1 MAITVTIPTAL
12 RRFADNQASVE
23 VTGKNIVE
31 VLDNLTR
38 QHTQLRQ
45 HLYDGNGKLRNFVRV
60 YVNDED
66 IRSKGDEATL
76 NDGDEISIVPSIAG
90 GSSVGRV
97 TSRGAASGDAAYSS
111 QKLDPVIKDRV
122 KLTNEE
128 IKRYSRHLILPEVG
142 VEGQERIK
150 AAKVLL
156 IGSGGLGSPL
166 ALYLTAAGVGTIGMI
181 EFDTVDF
188 SNLQRQIL
196 HFTLDVGKHKL
207 QSAEEKLKAINPNLK
222 FIPHKTKITS
232 DNALDLI
239 KDYDIV
245 IDGTDNFPTRYLVND
260 ACVMLKKPNVYG
272 SIFRF
277 EGMASV
283 FAPHLGGPCYRCWY
297 PEPPPPG
304 LVPSCAE
311 GGVLGVIC
319 GIIGN
324 IQANEAV
331 KLIIGKGKPLMG
343 RLLRFDAMDMSFRE
357 YKIPRD
363 PNCPVCGKHPTIT
376 KLIDYLE
383 FCGIGRGEE
392 AGSSGDSIVEQKD
405 TGLGPDDI
413 SVEQLKKMRDAKEDF
428 VLVDVRNPDEFE
440 ISVIDGSVKLPLP
453 ELPQRFKELPKDKML
468 VVHCKMGGR
477 SARAVKFLKAQG
489 YAKVKNVAGG
499 INAWAERIDPNVP
512 QY

>member
-1 MAITVTIPTAL
+1 MEPIVT
-12 RRFADNQASVE
+12 N
-23 VTGKNIVE
+23 
-31 VLDNLTR
+31 
-38 QHTQLRQ
+38 
-45 HLYDGNGKLRNFVRV
+45 
-60 YVNDED
+60 
-66 IRSKGDEATL
+66 
-76 NDGDEISIVPSIAG
+76 
-90 GSSVGRV
+90 
-97 TSRGAASGDAAYSS
+97 
-111 QKLDPVIKDRV
+111 RV

-142 VEGQERIK
+142 MEGQERLK

-166 ALYLTAAGVGTIGMI
+166 ALYLTAAGVGTIGMV

-188 SNLQRQIL
+188 SNLQRQII
-196 HFTLDVGKHKL
+196 HFTADVGKHKL
-207 QSAEEKLKAINPNLK
+207 KSAEEKMKAINPNLK
-222 FIPHKTKITS
+222 FIPHPVKLTS
-232 DNALDLI
+232 ENALDIL

-272 SIFRF
+272 SIFRW

-363 PNCPVCGKHPTIT
+363 PDCPVCGKHPTIT
-376 KLIDYLE
+376 KLIDYNQ
-383 FCGIGRGEE
+383 FCPESFRGGEE
-392 AGSSGDSIVEQKD
+392 AGTPRDSTVGKED
-405 TGLGPDDI
+405 AGLGPDDI

-428 VLVDVRNPDEFE
+428 VLVDVRNPDEFQ
-440 ISVIDGSVKLPLP
+440 ICTIDGSVKLPLP
-453 ELPQRFKELPKDKML
+453 DLPQRFKELPKDKL
-468 VVHCKMGGR
+468 IVLHCKTGAR
-477 SARAVKFLKAQG
+477 STRALKFLRSHG
-489 YAKVKNVAGG
+489 YPKLKNVAGG

>member
-23 VTGKNIVE
+23 VQGKTITE
-31 VLDNLTR
+31 VLDSLTR
-38 QHTQLRQ
+38 QHAQLRQ
-45 HLYDGNGKLRNFVRV
+45 HLYDGDGKLRNFVRV

-66 IRSKGDEATL
+66 IRSKGDNAPL
-76 NDGDEISIVPSIAG
+76 NEGDEISIVPSIAG
-90 GSSVGRV
+90 GNL
-97 TSRGAASGDAAYSS
+97 
-111 QKLDPVIKDRV
+111 QKLDPVIKNRA

-166 ALYLTAAGVGTIGMI
+166 ALYLTAAGVGTIGMV

-188 SNLQRQIL
+188 SNLQRQII
-196 HFTLDVGKHKL
+196 HFTPDVGKPKL
-207 QSAEEKLKAINPNLK
+207 KSAEEKMKAINPNLN
-222 FIPHKTKITS
+222 FIPFQTKLTS
-232 DNALDLI
+232 ENALQIL
-239 KDYDIV
+239 KDFDIV

-272 SIFRF
+272 SIFRW

-331 KLIIGKGKPLMG
+331 KLIIGRGKPLMG

-363 PNCPVCGKHPTIT
+363 PNCPVCGKNPTVT
-376 KLIDYLE
+376 ELIDYNQ
-383 FCGIGRGEE
+383 FCGIGRGED
-392 AGSSGDSIVEQKD
+392 AGTSGDSIVEQED
-405 TGLGPDDI
+405 TGLGPDDV
-413 SVEQLKKMRDAKEDF
+413 SVEQVKKMLDRKEDF
-428 VLVDVRNPDEFE
+428 VFVDVRNPDEFQ
-440 ISVIDGSVKLPLP
+440 ICAIDGTVKLPLP
-453 ELPQRFKELPKDKML
+453 ELPQRFQELPKDKL
-468 VVHCKMGGR
+468 IVLHCHHGGR
-477 SARAVKFLKAQG
+477 SMRALKFLRSQG
-489 YAKVKNVAGG
+489 YGKLKNVAGG
-499 INAWAERIDPNVP
+499 IDAWAERVDPNVP

>member
-1 MAITVTIPTAL
+1 MAIKVTIPNAL
-12 RRFADNQASVE
+12 RNYAGGQASVE
-23 VTGKNIVE
+23 VSGSTISE
-31 VLDNLTR
+31 VLDNLTK
-38 QHTQLRQ
+38 QHAALRQ
-45 HLYDGNGKLRNFVRV
+45 HLYTEDGKLRNFVRV
-60 YVNDED
+60 YLNDED
-66 IRSKGDEATL
+66 IRAKGDDAPVS
-76 NDGDEISIVPSIAG
+76 DGDEISIVPSIAG
-90 GSSVGRV
+90 GNLQRI
-97 TSRGAASGDAAYSS
+97 
-111 QKLDPVIKDRV
+111 DPLIKDRA
-122 KLTNEE
+122 KLSNEE

-142 VEGQERIK
+142 MEGQERLK

-166 ALYLTAAGVGTIGMI
+166 AMYLAAAGVGTIGMV
-181 EFDTVDF
+181 EFDVVDF
-188 SNLQRQIL
+188 SNLQRQVI
-196 HFTLDVGKHKL
+196 HFTTDVGKPKL
-207 QSAEEKLKAINPNLK
+207 KSAEEKIKAINPHVN
-222 FIPHKTKITS
+222 FIGHQTKLTS
-232 DNALDLI
+232 ENALDIL
-239 KDYDIV
+239 KDYDVI

-324 IQANEAV
+324 IQANEAI
-331 KLIIGKGKPLMG
+331 KLIIGRGKPLMS
-343 RLLRFDAMDMSFRE
+343 RLLRFDAMDMTFRE

-363 PNCPVCGKHPTIT
+363 PNCPVCGKNPTVT

-392 AGSSGDSIVEQKD
+392 GGTSGDSIVEEKD
-405 TGLGPDDI
+405 EGLGPDDI

-440 ISVIDGSVKLPLP
+440 ICTIEGSVKLPLP
-453 ELPQRFKELPKDKML
+453 ELPQRYQELPKDKL
-468 VVHCKMGGR
+468 IVLHCRTGPR
-477 SARAVKFLKAQG
+477 SMRALQFLRQQG
-489 YAKVKNVAGG
+489 YPRLKNVAGG
-499 INAWAERIDPNVP
+499 INAWAGRIDPNVP

>member
-1 MAITVTIPTAL
+1 MTIKVTIPTAL
-12 RRFADNQASVE
+12 RRFAGGQATVDVE
-23 VTGKNIVE
+23 GSTVGE
-31 VLDNLTR
+31 VLAKLTQ
-38 QHTQLRQ
+38 QHSQLRP
-45 HLYDGNGKLRNFVRV
+45 HLFTDDGKLRNFVRV
-60 YVNDED
+60 YLNDED
-66 IRSKGDEATL
+66 IRSKGDDAPL
-76 NDGDEISIVPSIAG
+76 KANDEISIVPSIAG
-90 GSSVGRV
+90 GV
-97 TSRGAASGDAAYSS
+97 
-111 QKLDPVIKDRV
+111 LEPVIKARA

-166 ALYLTAAGVGTIGMI
+166 ALYLTAAGVGTIGLV
-181 EFDTVDF
+181 EFDVVDF
-188 SNLQRQIL
+188 SNLQRQVI
-196 HFTLDVGKHKL
+196 HFTTDVGKPKL
-207 QSAEEKLKAINPNLK
+207 QSATEKIKAINPGVNV
-222 FIPHKTKITS
+222 IPFHARITS
-232 DNALDLI
+232 DNALEII
-239 KDYDIV
+239 KDFDIV

-283 FAPHLGGPCYRCWY
+283 FAPHFGGPCYRCWY

-324 IQANEAV
+324 IQANEAI

-363 PNCPVCGKHPTIT
+363 PHCPVCGKNPTIT
-376 KLIDYLE
+376 ELIDYE
-383 FCGIGRGEE
+383 QFCGMGRGEGMASTAE
-392 AGSSGDSIVEQKD
+392 SVAQQAEGTGSDDMEVEEVKRLLD
-405 TGLGPDDI
+405 
-413 SVEQLKKMRDAKEDF
+413 RRADF
-428 VLVDVRNPDEFE
+428 VLVDVRGPDEAAICKIE
-440 ISVIDGSVKLPLP
+440 GAILLPLP
-453 ELPQRFKELPKDKML
+453 ELPQRFQELPKDKL
-468 VVHCKMGGR
+468 VVLHCHHGGR
-477 SARAVKFLKAQG
+477 SLRALRFLQSQG
-489 YAKVKNVAGG
+489 YTKLRNVPGG
-499 INAWAERIDPNVP
+499 IDAWAERIDPDMP
-512 QY
+512 RY

>member
-1 MAITVTIPTAL
+1 MPVTVTIPTAL
-12 RRFADNQASVE
+12 RRFANNQANVE
-23 VTGKNIVE
+23 VAGATISE
-31 VLDNLTR
+31 VLNNLTT
-38 QHTQLRQ
+38 QHTELRQ
-45 HLYDGNGKLRNFVRV
+45 HLYSSDGRLRNFVRV

-66 IRSKGDEATL
+66 IRLRGDDTPVSEK
-76 NDGDEISIVPSIAG
+76 DEIAIVPSIAG
-90 GSSVGRV
+90 GI
-97 TSRGAASGDAAYSS
+97 
-111 QKLDPVIKDRV
+111 DPVIKTRA

-166 ALYLTAAGVGTIGMI
+166 ALYLTAAGVGTIGMV

-188 SNLQRQIL
+188 SNLQRQII
-196 HFTLDVGKHKL
+196 HFTGDVGKPKV
-207 QSAEEKLKAINPNLK
+207 QSAGEKMKAINPNLN
-222 FIPHKTKITS
+222 FIPHETKITS

-245 IDGTDNFPTRYLVND
+245 VDGTDNFPTRYLVND

-324 IQANEAV
+324 IQANETI

-343 RLLRFDAMDMSFRE
+343 RLLRFDAMDMTFRE
-357 YKIPRD
+357 YKIPKD
-363 PNCPVCGKHPTIT
+363 PNCPLCGKNPTIT

-383 FCGIGRGEE
+383 FCGIGRGE
-392 AGSSGDSIVEQKD
+392 AGGSSGDSIVDQKEE
-405 TGLGPDDI
+405 GLGPDDI
-413 SVEQLKKMRDAKEDF
+413 SVETLKKMRDAKEDF

-440 ISVIDGSVKLPLP
+440 ISVIEGSVKLPLP
-453 ELPQRFKELPKDKML
+453 ELPQRFKELSKDKLL

-477 SARAVKFLKAQG
+477 SARAVNFLKTQG
-489 YAKVKNVAGG
+489 YTKVKNVAGG
-499 INAWAERIDPNVP
+499 INAWAERIDTNLPS
-512 QY
+512 Y

>member
-1 MAITVTIPTAL
+1 MAVKVTIPTAL
-12 RRFADNQASVE
+12 RRYADNQATVHVHGS
-23 VTGKNIVE
+23 TISE
-31 VLDNLTR
+31 VLDNLTL
-38 QHTQLRQ
+38 QHAQLRQ
-45 HLYDGNGKLRNFVRV
+45 HLYGDDGKLRNFVRV

-66 IRSKGDEATL
+66 IRARGDQAPVHE
-76 NDGDEISIVPSIAG
+76 GDEIAIVPSIAG
-90 GSSVGRV
+90 GNL
-97 TSRGAASGDAAYSS
+97 A
-111 QKLDPVIKDRV
+111 KLEPVITKRA

-142 VEGQERIK
+142 MEGQERLK

-166 ALYLTAAGVGTIGMI
+166 ALYLTAAGVGTIGMV

-188 SNLQRQIL
+188 SNLQRQII
-196 HFTLDVGKHKL
+196 HFTSDVGKHKL
-207 QSAEEKLKAINPNLK
+207 KSAEEKLKAINPNLN
-222 FIPHKTKITS
+222 FIPHPVKLTS
-232 DNALDLI
+232 ENALGIL
-239 KDYDIV
+239 KDYDVV

-260 ACVMLKKPNVYG
+260 ACVMLQKPNVYG
-272 SIFRF
+272 SIFRW

-343 RLLRFDAMDMSFRE
+343 RLLRFDSMDMSFRE

-363 PNCPVCGKHPTIT
+363 PDCPVCGKHPTIT
-376 KLIDYLE
+376 RLIDYNQ

-392 AGSSGDSIVEQKD
+392 AGTSGDSIVEQKD
-405 TGLGPDDI
+405 EGIGPDDI
-413 SVEQLKKMRDAKEDF
+413 SVETLKKMRDAREDF
-428 VLVDVRNPDEFE
+428 VLVDVRNPDEFA
-440 ISVIDGSVKLPLP
+440 ICAIDGSVKLPLP
-453 ELPQRFKELPKDKML
+453 DLSQRYKELPKNKL
-468 VVHCKMGGR
+468 IVLHCKSGGR
-477 SARAVKFLKAQG
+477 SMRALKFLRQQG
-489 YAKVKNVAGG
+489 YTKLKNVAGG

>member
-1 MAITVTIPTAL
+1 M
-12 RRFADNQASVE
+12 Q
-23 VTGKNIVE
+23 
-31 VLDNLTR
+31 
-38 QHTQLRQ
+38 
-45 HLYDGNGKLRNFVRV
+45 
-60 YVNDED
+60 
-66 IRSKGDEATL
+66 
-76 NDGDEISIVPSIAG
+76 
-90 GSSVGRV
+90 
-97 TSRGAASGDAAYSS
+97 
-111 QKLDPVIKDRV
+111 PVIQQRA
-122 KLTNEE
+122 KLTNDE

-142 VEGQERIK
+142 MEGQERLK

-166 ALYLTAAGVGTIGMI
+166 ALYLSAAGVGTIGMV

-188 SNLQRQIL
+188 SNLQRQII
-196 HFTLDVGKHKL
+196 HFTTDVGKPKL
-207 QSAEEKLKAINPNLK
+207 QSAGEKIKALNPNVK
-222 FIPHKTKITS
+222 FVPYETKITS
-232 DNALDLI
+232 DNALELI
-239 KDYDIV
+239 KDYDLV

-260 ACVMLKKPNVYG
+260 ACVMLKKPNDYG

-304 LVPSCAE
+304 MVPSCAE

-331 KLIIGKGKPLMG
+331 KLILGKGQPLMG
-343 RLLRFDAMDMSFRE
+343 RLLRFDALDMKFKE

-363 PNCPVCGKHPTIT
+363 PNCPLCGPKPTIT

-383 FCGIGRGEE
+383 FCGIGRGGEA
-392 AGSSGDSIVEQKD
+392 AGSSGDSIVTPQE

-413 SVEQLKKMRDAKEDF
+413 SVETLKQMRDRKEDF
-428 VLVDVRNPDEFE
+428 VLVDVRNPDEFAISE
-440 ISVIDGSVKLPLP
+440 ITGSVKLPLP
-453 ELPQRFKELPKDKML
+453 DLPQRFQELPKDKL
-468 VVHCKMGGR
+468 IVLHCKMGGR
-477 SARAVKFLKAQG
+477 SARALGFLRGQG
-489 YAKVKNVAGG
+489 FQKLKNVAGG
-499 INAWAERIDPNVP
+499 INAWAERIDTDLP

>member
-12 RRFADNQASVE
+12 RRFADNQANVQ
-23 VTGKNIVE
+23 VHGKTINE
-31 VLDNLTR
+31 VLDNLTK
-38 QHTQLRQ
+38 QHEQLRQ
-45 HLYDGNGKLRNFVRV
+45 HLYGDDGKLRNFVRV

-66 IRSKGDEATL
+66 IRSRGDHAPV
-76 NDGDEISIVPSIAG
+76 NDGDEIAIVPSIAG
-90 GSSVGRV
+90 GNL
-97 TSRGAASGDAAYSS
+97 A
-111 QKLDPVIKDRV
+111 KLDPVIKERA
-122 KLTNEE
+122 KLTNDE

-142 VEGQERIK
+142 MEGQERLK

-166 ALYLTAAGVGTIGMI
+166 ALYLTAAGVGTIGMV

-188 SNLQRQIL
+188 SNLQRQII
-196 HFTLDVGKHKL
+196 HFTGDVGKHKL
-207 QSAEEKLKAINPNLK
+207 KSAEEKLKAINPNLN
-222 FIPHKTKITS
+222 FIPYPVKLTS
-232 DNALDLI
+232 ENALGILKDFDL
-239 KDYDIV
+239 V

-272 SIFRF
+272 SIFRW

-324 IQANEAV
+324 IQANEAI
-331 KLIIGKGKPLMG
+331 KLMIGKGKPLMG
-343 RLLRFDAMDMSFRE
+343 RLLRFDSMDMSFRE

-376 KLIDYLE
+376 ELIDYNQ
-383 FCGIGRGEE
+383 FCGIGRGED
-392 AGSSGDSIVEQKD
+392 GGTSGDSIVEQKD
-405 TGLGPDDI
+405 EGLGPDDI
-413 SVEQLKKMRDAKEDF
+413 SVEQLKQMRDRKEDF
-428 VLVDVRNPDEFE
+428 VLVDVRNPDEFQ
-440 ISVIDGSVKLPLP
+440 ISTIEGSVKLPLP
-453 ELPQRFKELPKDKML
+453 DLAQRFKELPKDKL
-468 VVHCKMGGR
+468 IVLHCKMGGR
-477 SARAVKFLKAQG
+477 SMRALKFLRQQG
-489 YAKVKNVAGG
+489 YGKLKNVAGG

>member
-1 MAITVTIPTAL
+1 MNP
-12 RRFADNQASVE
+12 
-23 VTGKNIVE
+23 IVE
-31 VLDNLTR
+31 R
-38 QHTQLRQ
+38 R
-45 HLYDGNGKLRNFVRV
+45 
-60 YVNDED
+60 E
-66 IRSKGDEATL
+66 
-76 NDGDEISIVPSIAG
+76 
-90 GSSVGRV
+90 
-97 TSRGAASGDAAYSS
+97 
-111 QKLDPVIKDRV
+111 

-142 VEGQERIK
+142 IEGQERIK

-166 ALYLTAAGVGTIGMI
+166 ALYLTAAGVGTMGMV

-188 SNLQRQIL
+188 SNLQRQII
-196 HFTLDVGKHKL
+196 HFTADVGKHKL
-207 QSAEEKLKAINPNLK
+207 KSAEEKLKAINPNLK
-222 FIPHKTKITS
+222 FIPHPVKLTS
-232 DNALDLI
+232 ENALDIL
-239 KDYDIV
+239 KDYDVV

-272 SIFRF
+272 SIFRW

-311 GGVLGVIC
+311 AGVLGVIC

-324 IQANEAV
+324 VQANEAV
-331 KLIIGKGKPLMG
+331 KLIIGKGTPLMG

-376 KLIDYLE
+376 ALIDYNQ
-383 FCGIGRGEE
+383 FCGIGRGEG
-392 AGSSGDSIVEQKD
+392 AGTSGDSIVEQKD
-405 TGLGPDDI
+405 EQEKLGPDDI
-413 SVEQLKKMRDAKEDF
+413 SVETLKKMRDAKEDF
-428 VLVDVRNPDEFE
+428 ILVDVRNPDEFE
-440 ISVIDGSVKLPLP
+440 ISVIEGSVKLPLP
-453 ELPQRFKELPKDKML
+453 DLPQRFKELPKDKLL
-468 VVHCKMGGR
+468 VLHCKMGSR
-477 SARAVKFLKAQG
+477 SMRALKFLRSQG
-489 YAKVKNVAGG
+489 YTKVKNVAGG
-499 INAWAERIDPNVP
+499 INAWAERIDPNIP

>member
-12 RRFADNQASVE
+12 RRYANNLANVQVE
-23 VTGKNIVE
+23 GATIRD
-31 VLDNLTR
+31 VLENLTKE
-38 QHTQLRQ
+38 HTQLRA
-45 HLYDGNGKLRNFVRV
+45 HLYTEDGKLRNFVRI
-60 YVNDED
+60 YLNDED
-66 IRSKGDEATL
+66 IRAKGDDAPI

-90 GSSVGRV
+90 GIDG
-97 TSRGAASGDAAYSS
+97 
-111 QKLDPVIKDRV
+111 LPVIKNRE

-156 IGSGGLGSPL
+156 IGSGGLGSPI
-166 ALYLTAAGVGTIGMI
+166 ALYLAAAGVGTMGMV

-188 SNLQRQIL
+188 SNLQRQVI
-196 HFTLDVGKHKL
+196 HFTPDVGKTKL
-207 QSAEEKLKAINPNLK
+207 LSAEEKVKAINPNVR
-222 FIPHKTKITS
+222 FIPHQGKLTS
-232 DNALDLI
+232 ENALEII

-331 KLIIGKGKPLMG
+331 KLIIGKGTPLMG

-363 PNCPVCGKHPTIT
+363 PDCPVCSKNPTVT
-376 KLIDYLE
+376 ELIDYLE
-383 FCGIGRGEE
+383 FCGIGRGE
-392 AGSSGDSIVEQKD
+392 ADGGSGDSIVDEVD
-405 TGLGPDDI
+405 NGLGPDDLT
-413 SVEQLKKMRDAKEDF
+413 VEQIKEMIDNGKDF
-428 VLVDVRNPDEFE
+428 VFVDVRNPDERQICQIEGTVF
-440 ISVIDGSVKLPLP
+440 VPLSDIA
-453 ELPQRFKELPKDKML
+453 QRFIELPKDKPIVL
-468 VVHCKMGGR
+468 HCHHGGR
-477 SARAVKFLKAQG
+477 SARALQFLRGQG
-489 YAKVKNVAGG
+489 YKDLKNCAGG
-499 INAWAERIDPNVP
+499 IDVWAERIDTDMPR
-512 QY
+512 Y

>member
-12 RRFADNQASVE
+12 RRFAENQASVE
-23 VTGKNIVE
+23 VTGKTISE
-31 VLDNLTR
+31 VLDNLTT
-38 QHTQLRQ
+38 QHSQLRQ
-45 HLYDGNGKLRNFVRV
+45 HLYDGDGRLRNFVRV

-66 IRSKGDEATL
+66 IRAKGDNAPL

-90 GSSVGRV
+90 GNLG
-97 TSRGAASGDAAYSS
+97 
-111 QKLDPVIKDRV
+111 KIDPVIKDRA

-166 ALYLTAAGVGTIGMI
+166 ALYLTAAGVGTIGMV

-188 SNLQRQIL
+188 SNLQRQII
-196 HFTLDVGKHKL
+196 HFTSDVGKHKL
-207 QSAEEKLKAINPNLK
+207 KSAEEKMKAINPNLQ
-222 FIPHKTKITS
+222 FIPHPTRITS
-232 DNALDLI
+232 DNALDIL

-245 IDGTDNFPTRYLVND
+245 VDGTDNFPTRYLVND

-324 IQANEAV
+324 IQANEAI

-357 YKIPRD
+357 YKIPKD
-363 PNCPVCGKHPTIT
+363 PNCPVCGKNPTIT
-376 KLIDYLE
+376 ELIDYE
-383 FCGIGRGEE
+383 QFCGLGRGEGMASTAE
-392 AGSSGDSIVEQKD
+392 SVAQQSQAATSDDVE
-405 TGLGPDDI
+405 
-413 SVEQLKKMRDAKEDF
+413 VEDLQAMRGRGEKF
-428 VLVDVRNPDEFE
+428 VLVDVRNPDEWE
-440 ISVIDGSVKLPLP
+440 ICKIEGAQLLPLP
-453 ELPQRFKELPKDKML
+453 ELPQRFQELPKDKLL
-468 VVHCKMGGR
+468 VLHCHHGGR
-477 SARAVKFLKAQG
+477 SMRALQFLRSQG
-489 YAKVKNVAGG
+489 YTKLKNVAGG
-499 INAWAERIDPNVP
+499 IDSWAERIEPDMPR
-512 QY
+512 Y

>member
-1 MAITVTIPTAL
+1 MPIIVTIPTAL
-12 RRFADNQASVE
+12 RRFANNQANVE
-23 VTGKNIVE
+23 VTGATISE
-31 VLDNLTR
+31 VLNNLTT
-38 QHTQLRQ
+38 QHAQLRQ
-45 HLYDGNGKLRNFVRV
+45 HLYGTDGRLRNFVRV

-66 IRSKGDEATL
+66 IRLKGDDTPVKE
-76 NDGDEISIVPSIAG
+76 GDEIAIVPSIAG
-90 GSSVGRV
+90 GI
-97 TSRGAASGDAAYSS
+97 
-111 QKLDPVIKDRV
+111 DPVIQGRT

-166 ALYLTAAGVGTIGMI
+166 ALYLTAAGVGNIGMV

-188 SNLQRQIL
+188 SNLQRQII
-196 HFTLDVGKHKL
+196 HFTPDVGKTKL
-207 QSAEEKLKAINPNLK
+207 KSAEEKLKAINPNLN
-222 FIPHKTKITS
+222 FTPYETKLTS
-232 DNALDLI
+232 ENALEI
-239 KDYDIV
+239 IQHYDIV

-324 IQANEAV
+324 IQANEAI
-331 KLIIGKGKPLMG
+331 KLIIGKGKPLMS

-357 YKIPRD
+357 YKIPKD
-363 PNCPVCGKHPTIT
+363 PNCPVCGKNPTIT

-383 FCGIGRGEE
+383 FCGIGRGEDG
-392 AGSSGDSIVEQKD
+392 GSSGDSIVDKKEE
-405 TGLGPDDI
+405 GLGPDDI
-413 SVEQLKKMRDAKEDF
+413 SVETLKKMRDKKEDF
-428 VLVDVRNPDEFE
+428 VLVDVRNPDEFQ

-453 ELPQRFKELPKDKML
+453 ELPQRFQELPKDKLL

-477 SARAVKFLKAQG
+477 SARAVNFLKQQG
-489 YAKVKNVAGG
+489 YSKVKNVAGG
-499 INAWAERIDPNVP
+499 INAWAERIDTNVP

>member
-23 VTGKNIVE
+23 VTGKTISE
-31 VLDNLTR
+31 VLDNLTT
-38 QHTQLRQ
+38 QHSGLRQ

-66 IRSKGDEATL
+66 IRAKGDNAPL

-90 GSSVGRV
+90 GNLTGG
-97 TSRGAASGDAAYSS
+97 SRRSD
-111 QKLDPVIKDRV
+111 LPVATPLQPIIKDRA

-142 VEGQERIK
+142 VEGQERLK

-166 ALYLTAAGVGTIGMI
+166 ALYLTAAGVGTIGMV

-188 SNLQRQIL
+188 SNLQRQII
-196 HFTLDVGKHKL
+196 HFTADVGKHKL
-207 QSAEEKLKAINPNLK
+207 KSAEEKLKAINPNLK
-222 FIPHKTKITS
+222 FIPHPVKLTS
-232 DNALDLI
+232 ENALDIL
-239 KDYDIV
+239 KDYDVV

-272 SIFRF
+272 SIFRW

-331 KLIIGKGKPLMG
+331 KLILGKGKPLMG

-363 PNCPVCGKHPTIT
+363 PNCPVCGKNPTIT

-383 FCGIGRGEE
+383 FCGLGRGEAE
-392 AGSSGDSIVEQKD
+392 GTSGDSIVEQNKEEK
-405 TGLGPDDI
+405 LGPDDI

-428 VLVDVRNPDEFE
+428 ILVDVRNPDEFE
-440 ISVIDGSVKLPLP
+440 ICTIEGSVKLPLP
-453 ELPQRFKELPKDKML
+453 DLPQRYRELPKDKL
-468 VVHCKMGGR
+468 IVVHCKSGGR
-477 SARAVKFLKAQG
+477 SARAVNFLKQQG
-489 YAKVKNVAGG
+489 YTKVKNVAGG

>member
-1 MAITVTIPTAL
+1 MEPIIQQRA
-12 RRFADNQASVE
+12 
-23 VTGKNIVE
+23 
-31 VLDNLTR
+31 
-38 QHTQLRQ
+38 
-45 HLYDGNGKLRNFVRV
+45 
-60 YVNDED
+60 
-66 IRSKGDEATL
+66 
-76 NDGDEISIVPSIAG
+76 
-90 GSSVGRV
+90 
-97 TSRGAASGDAAYSS
+97 
-111 QKLDPVIKDRV
+111 
-122 KLTNEE
+122 KLTNDE

-142 VEGQERIK
+142 MEGQERLK

-166 ALYLTAAGVGTIGMI
+166 ALYLTAAGVGTIGMV

-188 SNLQRQIL
+188 SNLQRQII
-196 HFTLDVGKHKL
+196 HFTTDVGKPKL
-207 QSAEEKLKAINPNLK
+207 QSAGEKIKALNPNVK
-222 FIPHKTKITS
+222 FVPYETKITS
-232 DNALDLI
+232 DNALELI
-239 KDYDIV
+239 KDYDLV

-304 LVPSCAE
+304 MVPSCAE

-331 KLIIGKGKPLMG
+331 KLILGKGQPLMG
-343 RLLRFDAMDMSFRE
+343 RLLRFDALDMKFKE

-363 PNCPVCGKHPTIT
+363 PNCPLCGPKPTIT

-383 FCGIGRGEE
+383 FCGIGRGGET
-392 AGSSGDSIVEQKD
+392 AGSSGDSIVTPQE

-413 SVEQLKKMRDAKEDF
+413 SVETLKQMRDRKEDF
-428 VLVDVRNPDEFE
+428 VLVDVRNPDEFAISE
-440 ISVIDGSVKLPLP
+440 ITGSVKLPLP
-453 ELPQRFKELPKDKML
+453 DLPQRFQELPKDKL
-468 VVHCKMGGR
+468 IVLHCKMGGR
-477 SARAVKFLKAQG
+477 SARALGFLRGQG
-489 YAKVKNVAGG
+489 FKKLKNVAGG
-499 INAWAERIDPNVP
+499 INAWAERIDTNLP

>member
-1 MAITVTIPTAL
+1 MNP
-12 RRFADNQASVE
+12 
-23 VTGKNIVE
+23 IVE
-31 VLDNLTR
+31 R
-38 QHTQLRQ
+38 R
-45 HLYDGNGKLRNFVRV
+45 
-60 YVNDED
+60 E
-66 IRSKGDEATL
+66 
-76 NDGDEISIVPSIAG
+76 
-90 GSSVGRV
+90 
-97 TSRGAASGDAAYSS
+97 
-111 QKLDPVIKDRV
+111 

-142 VEGQERIK
+142 IEGQERIK

-166 ALYLTAAGVGTIGMI
+166 ALYLTAAGVGTMGMV

-188 SNLQRQIL
+188 SNLQRQII
-196 HFTLDVGKHKL
+196 HFTADVGKHKL

-222 FIPHKTKITS
+222 FIPHPVKLTS
-232 DNALDLI
+232 ENALDIL
-239 KDYDIV
+239 KDYDVV

-272 SIFRF
+272 SIFRW

-311 GGVLGVIC
+311 AGVLGVIC

-324 IQANEAV
+324 VQANEAV
-331 KLIIGKGKPLMG
+331 KLIIGKGTPLMG

-376 KLIDYLE
+376 ALIDYNQ
-383 FCGIGRGEE
+383 FCGIGRGEG
-392 AGSSGDSIVEQKD
+392 AGTSGDSIVEQKD
-405 TGLGPDDI
+405 EQEKLGPDDI
-413 SVEQLKKMRDAKEDF
+413 SVETLKKMRDAKEDF
-428 VLVDVRNPDEFE
+428 ILVDVRNPDEFE
-440 ISVIDGSVKLPLP
+440 ISVIEGSVKLPLP
-453 ELPQRFKELPKDKML
+453 DLPQRFKELPKDKLL
-468 VVHCKMGGR
+468 VLHCKMGSR
-477 SARAVKFLKAQG
+477 SMRALKFLRSQG
-489 YAKVKNVAGG
+489 YTKVKNVAGG
-499 INAWAERIDPNVP
+499 INAWAERIDPNIP

>member
-12 RRFADNQASVE
+12 RRFADNQANVE
-23 VTGKNIVE
+23 VHGRTIRD
-31 VLDNLTR
+31 VLENLTK

-45 HLYDGNGKLRNFVRV
+45 HLYAEDGKLRNFVRV
-60 YVNDED
+60 YLNDED
-66 IRSKGDEATL
+66 IRAKGDHAPVYE
-76 NDGDEISIVPSIAG
+76 GDEVTIVPSIAG
-90 GSSVGRV
+90 GNLQR
-97 TSRGAASGDAAYSS
+97 
-111 QKLDPVIKDRV
+111 LDPIIKDRA
-122 KLTNEE
+122 KLTHEE

-142 VEGQERIK
+142 VEGQERLK

-166 ALYLTAAGVGTIGMI
+166 ALYLTAAGVGTIGMV

-188 SNLQRQIL
+188 SNLQRQII
-196 HFTLDVGKHKL
+196 HFTGDVGKHKL
-207 QSAEEKLKAINPNLK
+207 KSAEEKLKAINPNLN
-222 FIPHKTKITS
+222 FIPYPVKLTS
-232 DNALDLI
+232 ENALEIL
-239 KDYDIV
+239 KDYDVV

-272 SIFRF
+272 SIFRW

-331 KLIIGKGKPLMG
+331 KLIIGKGRPLMG
-343 RLLRFDAMDMSFRE
+343 RLLRFDSMDMSFRE
-357 YKIPRD
+357 FKIPRD

-376 KLIDYLE
+376 ELIDYNQ
-383 FCGIGRGEE
+383 FCGVGRGEE
-392 AGSSGDSIVEQKD
+392 GGTSGDSIVEQKD
-405 TGLGPDDI
+405 NRLGPDEI
-413 SVEQLKKMRDAKEDF
+413 SVEQLKQMRDRKEDF
-428 VLVDVRNPDEFE
+428 VLVDVRNPDEFQ
-440 ISVIDGSVKLPLP
+440 ISVIEGSVKLPLP
-453 ELPQRFKELPKDKML
+453 DLPQRFKELPKDKL
-468 VVHCKMGGR
+468 IVLHCKMGSR
-477 SARAVKFLKAQG
+477 SMRALKFLRQQG
-489 YAKVKNVAGG
+489 YPKLKNVAGG

>member
-1 MAITVTIPTAL
+1 MAITITIPTAL
-12 RRFADNQASVE
+12 RRFADNQVN
-23 VTGKNIVE
+23 VQVPGKTISE
-31 VLDNLTR
+31 VLDNLTK
-38 QHTQLRQ
+38 QHAQLRP
-45 HLYDGNGKLRNFVRV
+45 HLYGEDGKLRNFVRV

-66 IRSKGDEATL
+66 IRAKGDHAPVSE
-76 NDGDEISIVPSIAG
+76 GDEIAIVPSIAG
-90 GSSVGRV
+90 GSRRSDLPVATSQGVAAGRP
-97 TSRGAASGDAAYSS
+97 
-111 QKLDPVIKDRV
+111 LLPVVKDRA

-142 VEGQERIK
+142 MEGQERLK

-166 ALYLTAAGVGTIGMI
+166 ALYLTAAGVGTIGMV

-188 SNLQRQIL
+188 SNLQRQII
-196 HFTLDVGKHKL
+196 HFTPDVGKPKL
-207 QSAEEKLKAINPNLK
+207 KSAEEKMKAMNPNLK
-222 FIPHKTKITS
+222 FIPFQTKLTS
-232 DNALDLI
+232 DNALDIL
-239 KDYDIV
+239 KDFDVV

-324 IQANEAV
+324 IQANEAI
-331 KLIIGKGKPLMG
+331 KLIIGKGKPLMA

-357 YKIPRD
+357 YKIPKD
-363 PNCPVCGKHPTIT
+363 PNCPVCGKNPTIT
-376 KLIDYLE
+376 ELIDYNE
-383 FCGIGRGEE
+383 FCGIGRGE
-392 AGSSGDSIVEQKD
+392 AGGTSGDSIVEQKD
-405 TGLGPDDI
+405 EGLGPDDI
-413 SVEQLKKMRDAKEDF
+413 SVERLKKMRDAKEDF
-428 VLVDVRNPDEFE
+428 LLVDVRNPDEFE
-440 ISVIDGSVKLPLP
+440 ICTIEGSLKLPLP
-453 ELPQRFKELPKDKML
+453 ELPQRFKELPKDKL
-468 VVHCKMGGR
+468 IVLHCKMGGR
-477 SARAVKFLKAQG
+477 SARALNFLRQQG
-489 YAKVKNVAGG
+489 YPKLKNVAGG

>member
-1 MAITVTIPTAL
+1 MAIAVTIPTAL
-12 RRFADNQASVE
+12 RRFADNQARVQVSGATV
-23 VTGKNIVE
+23 GDA
-31 VLDNLTR
+31 LRDLTN
-38 QHTQLRQ
+38 QHPQLRP
-45 HLYDGNGKLRNFVRV
+45 HLFREDGTLRNFVRV

-66 IRSKGDEATL
+66 IRAKGDDMPL
-76 NDGDEISIVPSIAG
+76 QVNDEIAIVPSIAG
-90 GSSVGRV
+90 GNLE
-97 TSRGAASGDAAYSS
+97 
-111 QKLDPVIKDRV
+111 KLGPVIQDRQ
-122 KLTNEE
+122 KLTNDE

-142 VEGQERIK
+142 MEGQERLK
-150 AAKVLL
+150 AARVLL

-166 ALYLTAAGVGTIGMI
+166 ALYLTAAGVGTIGMV

-196 HFTLDVGKHKL
+196 HFTPDVGKSKL
-207 QSAEEKLKAINPNLK
+207 QSAEEKLKAMNPNLN
-222 FIPHKTKITS
+222 FIPFNTKLTS
-232 DNALDLI
+232 ENALEILKDFDL
-239 KDYDIV
+239 V

-260 ACVMLKKPNVYG
+260 ACVMLQKPNVYG

-331 KLIIGKGKPLMG
+331 KLIIGRGTPLMG
-343 RLLRFDAMDMSFRE
+343 RLLRFDAMDMTFRE

-363 PNCPVCGKHPTIT
+363 PNCPVCGKNPTVT

-383 FCGIGRGEE
+383 FCGVGRGE
-392 AGSSGDSIVEQKD
+392 AGGTSGDSIVEAED

-413 SVEQLKKMRDAKEDF
+413 TVHQLKQMLDRQEDF
-428 VLVDVRNPDEFE
+428 LLVDVRNPDEFA
-440 ISVIDGSVKLPLP
+440 ISQIEGSVKLPLP
-453 ELPQRFKELPKDKML
+453 ELPQRFQELPQDKL
-468 VVHCKMGGR
+468 IVLHCKMGGR
-477 SARAVKFLKAQG
+477 SARALQFLRSQG
-489 YAKVKNVAGG
+489 YQKLKNVDGG
-499 INAWAERIDPNVP
+499 INAWAQEIDPDLP